1 MIPTLNT
8 SALNVPQ
15 IGEGIYLPKDVAQ
28 ILELNYY
35 KVRNLMNS
43 LWSSKTFGS
52 KGSRAINFYSL
63 IEFYIYYHL
72 REKGHSTQQ
81 IKTFHKNLSTNL
93 NTPYPFASINVLDPK
108 KKNKKTKKTKIWYG
122 YNGTIARDD
131 RINQQT
137 ISSFVAPFLKQ
148 VEFGDNN
155 IAGRFFPLRHT
166 HNVVVDP
173 HHQFGQPVINGTNLQ
188 TKTIFR
194 LYDAGESK
202 DNICNL
208 YEITESQVDDA
219 IRLHTRKVA

>member
-1 MIPTLNT
+1 MIATLHT
-8 SALNVPQ
+8 SGLNVPQ
-15 IGEGIYLPKDVAQ
+15 IGDGIYLPKDVAQ
-28 ILELNYY
+28 LLELNYY
-35 KVRNLMNS
+35 KVRSLMNS
-43 LWSSKTFGS
+43 LWSSKTFGA
-52 KGSRAINFYSL
+52 KGNRAINFYSL

-81 IKTFHKNLSTNL
+81 IKLFHKNLSKNL

-108 KKNKKTKKTKIWYG
+108 KKNKKSKNSKIWYE
-122 YNGTIARDD
+122 YKGTITRDD

-137 ISSFVAPFLKQ
+137 ISSFVTPFLKQ
-148 VEFGDNN
+148 VEFGDDNM
-155 IAGRFFPLRHT
+155 AGRFFPLRHSL
-166 HNVVVDP
+166 NVVVDP
-173 HHQFGQPVINGTNLQ
+173 HHQFGLPVINGTNLQ

-208 YEITESQVDDA
+208 YDISENEVDDA